1 MTILTPRR
9 LAKRRVEPTQQLI
22 LFRLQ
27 QEWFALPILMVQKV
41 VPLGQVYG
49 ASVGNM
55 SLMHYQNLEIPIID
69 IEHWIFR
76 KPSTPSLFASSTLDT
91 SAMLSLTAAQSLDL
105 KESAPEA
112 SALEASVPV
121 PPTQPHLLIT
131 SNSQGDLC
139 GIPINSQPMLQR
151 VPESAFKRLPA
162 VYKSGG
168 SINCVSALI
177 VLAKSDRPA
186 FLLDLHRLIQI
197 SQSPDANHF

>member
-49 ASVGNM
+49 AAVGSM

-69 IEHWIFR
+69 VESWIFR
-76 KPSTPSLFASSTLDT
+76 KPLPPSLFADSTLNFT
-91 SAMLSLTAAQSLDL
+91 PGMLSTVDQPLNS
-105 KESAPEA
+105 EAPA
-112 SALEASVPV
+112 PALPI
-121 PPTQPHLLIT
+121 QRHLLIT
-131 SNSQGDLC
+131 SNLQGDLC
-139 GIPINSQPMLQR
+139 GIPIDSQPMLQR

-162 VYKSGG
+162 VYKLGG
-168 SINCVSALI
+168 SIHYVSALI
-177 VLAKSDRPA
+177 MLAKSDRPA
-186 FLLDLHRLIQI
+186 FLLDLHQLMQA
-197 SQSPDANHF
+197 SQSPDANPS